1 MPGSKSAMKRVL
13 TSEKAKIRNKSRKT
27 ALKTAEK
34 KFRGFVESADLIK
47 AKEVL
52 SEIFSKLDKAVKVG
66 TIHGNK
72 RDRKKSRLVAL
83 ISDKET
89 VKGE

>member
-13 TSEKAKIRNKSRKT
+13 TSEKAKVRNKSRKT

-34 KFRGFVESADLIK
+34 KFRGFVESADLVK
-47 AKEVL
+47 AQEVL

-72 RDRKKSRLVAL
+72 RDRKKSRLSAL
-83 ISDKET
+83 IQKQET
-89 VKGE
+89 AKSE